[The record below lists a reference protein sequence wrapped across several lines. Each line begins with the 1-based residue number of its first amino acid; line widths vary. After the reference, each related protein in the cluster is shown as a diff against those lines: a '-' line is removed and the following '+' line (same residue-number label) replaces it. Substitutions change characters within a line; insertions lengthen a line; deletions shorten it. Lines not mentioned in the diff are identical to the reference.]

1 MNNFLKKVIAQS
13 PDDLQIISAICAESK
28 VKISDIK
35 YLPSTKIFLLSVL
48 RIDKETDSSKP
59 INSVIKFEFIES
71 SKSKNINQ
79 SNADLTL
86 ELFAI
91 DIFKKKE
98 NFEIV
103 LLFSKNGIIT
113 LLAYNRIFKFHS
125 LQKPKNIKYVDNFKN
140 KLEYKHV
147 PLQSVGIYVPAN
159 LPSTLLMNAVP
170 AKISGVKRIV
180 LANPKLNGKLNPAV
194 LYAAKK
200 VGINEIYSMGG
211 AQAIASL
218 AYIQKVNK
226 IVGPGNIY
234 VARSKREVF
243 GDVGTEGMVA
253 GPSEICVLADSKTD
267 LNQVITSMIG
277 QAEHDVNSQCILI
290 TKDKKLANKFNI
302 EIKESI
308 KKVQRKRVV
317 LKSLK
322 NNGLIVLA
330 QSDKQIIEA
339 INEVAPEHLE
349 INVSNYKKYLNQIHN
364 AGSIMIG
371 KYSPMAV
378 SDYNVGSNHVLPTLG
393 SAKFSSGLNLS
404 EFYKKISHITL
415 TKKGIEKLGES
426 ATHLAE
432 YEELDN
438 HAQSIKSRM
447 RR

>member
-1 MNNFLKKVIAQS
+1 MIKVIS
-13 PDDLQIISAICAESK
+13 C
-28 VKISDIK
+28 
-35 YLPSTKIFLLSVL
+35 
-48 RIDKETDSSKP
+48 
-59 INSVIKFEFIES
+59 
-71 SKSKNINQ
+71 
-79 SNADLTL
+79 
-86 ELFAI
+86 
-91 DIFKKKE
+91 KKKNYKQE
-98 NFEIV
+98 LISFLDKRRSGKEVDTSIV
-103 LLFSKNGIIT
+103 PKIIKDIRKNGKKALLKYEKKFSKNTEIVPSKDKVKKAIRA
-113 LLAYNRIFKFHS
+113 LDPKIKKSIDLAYNRIFKFHS
-125 LQKPKNIKYVDNFKN
+125 LQKPKDIKYVDNLKN

-180 LANPKLNGKLNPAV
+180 LANPKLDGKLNPAV

-200 VGINEIYSMGG
+200 VGIKEIYSMGG

-226 IVGPGNIY
+226 VVGPGNIY

-253 GPSEICVLADSKTD
+253 GPSEICVLADGKTD

-290 TKDKKLANKFNI
+290 TKDKKLVNKFNI
-302 EIKESI
+302 EIKGRI
-308 KKVQRKRVV
+308 QKVQRKSIV

-322 NNGLIVLA
+322 NTGLIVFA
-330 QSDKQIIEA
+330 QTDKQIIEA

-349 INVSNYKKYLNQIHN
+349 INVSNYKKYLNQIYN

-378 SDYNVGSNHVLPTLG
+378 SDYNVGTNHVLPTLG
-393 SAKFSSGLNLS
+393 SAKFSSGLNSS

-432 YEELDN
+432 YEDLDN
-438 HAQSIKSRM
+438 HAQSIRSRM
-447 RR
+447 KGK